1 MIRLH
6 VRFIL
11 SLLALCL
18 SLSNSSLA
26 QEGPAEIPAQTFKQ
40 ERADF
45 SLQFQDEVS
54 PYRVTG
60 MFVLPGESE
69 EIEVVFGPPG
79 QHYELAASAGQV
91 EAIDA
96 DRWRWTAPMGA
107 GVYPLTVTDPSS
119 GQSSIINAIVM
130 VPASEAA
137 DGRIGDYRIGKYPD
151 TARKKNYRNPTGF
164 IQVTQENQHTL
175 ISPHF
180 PLRQFLCKQAGGWPK
195 YVVLQTRLLLKLET
209 LLQQAN
215 EHWENVHTF
224 TVMSGYRTPYYNR
237 AIGNVSL
244 SRHMFGDAA
253 DIYIDR
259 DGNGRMDD
267 LNGDGKS
274 NYKDA
279 TLLATLLEDMTDQP
293 WYQPFLGGLG
303 KYGTRSHRG
312 PFIHVDVRGYRAR
325 WNSP

>member
-1 MIRLH
+1 M
-6 VRFIL
+6 
-11 SLLALCL
+11 
-18 SLSNSSLA
+18 
-26 QEGPAEIPAQTFKQ
+26 
-40 ERADF
+40 
-45 SLQFQDEVS
+45 QFQDEVS
-54 PYRVTG
+54 PYRITG
-60 MFVLPGESE
+60 MFVLPGQSE
-69 EIEVVFGPPG
+69 DLEVVFGTPE
-79 QHYELAASAGQV
+79 QQYEIAASAGQI
-91 EAIDA
+91 ETLAD
-96 DRWRWTAPMGA
+96 DRWRWTAPQGA
-107 GVYPLTVTDPSS
+107 GVYPLTITDTTS
-119 GQSSIINAIVM
+119 GQSSVINAIVM
-130 VPASEAA
+130 VPASEAS
-137 DGRIGDYRIGKYPD
+137 DGSIGNYRIGKYPD
-151 TARKKNYRNPTGF
+151 TSTLKRKRGYQAPKGF
-164 IQVTQENQHTL
+164 VQVTPENQHTL
-175 ISPHF
+175 VSPHF
-180 PLRQFLCKQAGGWPK
+180 TLRQFLCKQAGGWPK

-215 EHWENVHTF
+215 EHWDNVHTF

-303 KYGTRSHRG
+303 KYGSRSHRG